1 MATTP
6 TPTSGHFQQPS
17 DYGSLDPPIM
27 LHPTFQFGHSA
38 SSLVDPQHY
47 GGVGPGSSL
56 LTPSAANFLTN
67 MPQTEVLNTGS
78 QFSMMPSSS
87 YAASV
92 FDHAAPAPDR
102 DSSST
107 VDSQR
112 SGGSRPKPL
121 SANTISSWEY
131 PYRCTFPPCTASFRR
146 KHEWKRHESSSH
158 DPQFLYTCHFCR
170 DREKPFTHTR
180 RDKLGV
186 HLQSAHGLDKDMR
199 DPAGRQALRLEELER
214 PPWTTDHPRRSHRWG
229 CGFCSAVLTS
239 WDVRANHI
247 ADHFQAR
254 CSMEDW
260 HVPVLG
266 EDEETEDEGGR
277 AARVMGRL
285 VKSVKRLSTEDYAND
300 MDCYDDR
307 DADRYG

>member
-1 MATTP
+1 MGTTP
-6 TPTSGHFQQPS
+6 THPPGHFQQPGE
-17 DYGSLDPPIM
+17 YGQLDQAVL
-27 LHPTFQFGHSA
+27 LHPAFQYGQQT

-47 GGVGPGSSL
+47 GGGIGSGSNMMAS
-56 LTPSAANFLTN
+56 SAANPFLAN
-67 MPQTEVLNTGS
+67 MPQPDALNTG

-92 FDHAAPAPDR
+92 FDQPAQVDR

-112 SGGSRPKPL
+112 SSANRPKPL

-131 PYRCTFPPCTASFRR
+131 PYHCTFPPCTAVFRR

-158 DPQFLYTCHFCR
+158 DPQFLYTCHFCA
-170 DREKPFTHTR
+170 DKEKPFTHTR

-199 DPAGRQALRLEELER
+199 DPRGRQRLRVEELEN
-214 PPWTTDHPRRSHRWG
+214 PPWTTDHPRRSHRWT
-229 CGFCSAVLTS
+229 CGFCSVVLTS

-254 CSMEDW
+254 CTMDTWQVGGGGGDGSEEPEED
-260 HVPVLG
+260 
-266 EDEETEDEGGR
+266 GG
-277 AARVMGRL
+277 VMNRL
-285 VKSVKRLSTEDYAND
+285 VKTVKRLSTEDYGGRGGRYED
-300 MDCYDDR
+300 E
-307 DADRYG
+307 DRYG